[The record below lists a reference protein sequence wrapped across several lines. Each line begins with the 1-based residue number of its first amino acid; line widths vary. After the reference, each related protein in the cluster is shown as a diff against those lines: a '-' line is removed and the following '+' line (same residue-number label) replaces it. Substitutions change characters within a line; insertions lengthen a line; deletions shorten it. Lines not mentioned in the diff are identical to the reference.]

1 MRCRIH
7 RGCHE
12 IGGNCVEVESEG
24 KRIVLDIGWP
34 LKNDKNAKIPDVSG
48 LRSPDESL
56 LGIFISHPHP
66 DHYGFLKEVTEPVPV
81 YMGQAAYRIIGV
93 SAYFTLLPSAGETEP
108 TAYVVGEPIEIGPF
122 TITPFPIDH
131 SAHDS
136 YCLLIEA
143 NGKRLLYSGDIR
155 GHGRN
160 PEFFQEL
167 ITNPPPDID
176 VLICE
181 GTQVGRKEI
190 ANFDY
195 PTEYS
200 VADRMLEIFN
210 ETAGMCLTWCS
221 GQNIDRL
228 ISIWQATQ
236 KSGRQLV
243 LDLYTAEVI
252 KAAQDDSLPTPGKD
266 GVKVYV
272 PSSQRSKIIRKD
284 DIPRLNSYYPC
295 RIYAQKREPTG
306 PADLEDMASSTVLV
320 FRPSMLSDFKKT
332 TCLDGARLISS
343 MWSGYVH
350 ENNSD
355 LLEMTRMGIERDHV
369 HTSGHAT
376 VDELQQFVDGI
387 DADRIVP
394 IHLQD
399 REGFSKL
406 SDRVDFKD
414 DHQWWEV

>member
-34 LKNDKNAKIPDVSG
+34 LKNEKNAKIPDVSG

-93 SAYFTLLPSAGETEP
+93 SAVFSPLPSVGEREP
-108 TAYVVGEPIEIGPF
+108 TAYVVGEPIETGPF
-122 TITPFPIDH
+122 TVTPFPIDH

-143 NGKRLLYSGDIR
+143 NGKRLLYSGDMR

-210 ETAGMCLTWCS
+210 ETDGMCLTWCS

-252 KAAQDDSLPTPGKD
+252 KAAEDDSLPTPGKD

-272 PSSQRSKIIRKD
+272 PPSQKVKIIQD
-284 DIPRLNSYYPC
+284 HRLKSYYSC
-295 RIYAQKREPTG
+295 RIYPSKREPTG
-306 PADLEDMASSTVLV
+306 PADLEDVASRTVLI
-320 FRPSMLSDFKKT
+320 FRPGMLSDLKKT

-343 MWSGYVH
+343 QWSGYIRK
-350 ENNSD
+350 NDRD
-355 LLEMTRMGIERDHV
+355 LLEMTRMGIEREHV

-376 VDELQQFVDGI
+376 VDELQQFIDGI

-394 IHLQD
+394 IHLED
-399 REGFSKL
+399 REGFAKL

-414 DHQWWEV
+414 DHQWWDV

>member
-1 MRCRIH
+1 
-7 RGCHE
+7 
-12 IGGNCVEVESEG
+12 
-24 KRIVLDIGWP
+24 
-34 LKNDKNAKIPDVSG
+34 
-48 LRSPDESL
+48 
-56 LGIFISHPHP
+56 
-66 DHYGFLKEVTEPVPV
+66 
-81 YMGQAAYRIIGV
+81 MGQAACRIIGV
-93 SAYFTLLPSAGETEP
+93 SAVFTNLPPVGETEP

-181 GTQVGRKEI
+181 GTQIGRKEI

-210 ETAGMCLTWCS
+210 ETAGMCLAWCS

-252 KAAQDDSLPTPGKD
+252 RAGEDDSLPTPGKA

-272 PSSQRSKIIRKD
+272 PPNQKVKIIQNH
-284 DIPRLNSYYPC
+284 RLKSYYPC
-295 RIYAQKREPTG
+295 RIYPTKRKPTG
-306 PADLEDMASSTVLV
+306 PADLEDMASRTGLI
-320 FRPSMLSDFKKT
+320 FRPGMLSDLKKT
-332 TCLDGARLISS
+332 TCLDRASLVSS
-343 MWSGYVH
+343 LWSGYVH
-350 ENNSD
+350 ENDRD

-376 VDELQQFVDGI
+376 VDELQQFIDGI

-394 IHLQD
+394 IHLED
-399 REGFSKL
+399 REGFAKL

-414 DHQWWEV
+414 DHEWWEV